1 MSKAHSTVTLTTAGK
16 FKQSSYDDL
25 PDLPDHYGKKL
36 AKVLN
41 EIIKPRVKQRVRL
54 NEKDIDQ
61 IREAFFMFFV
71 SVFQKF
77 GDYLDET
84 KQSSEGVCGM
94 FNY

>member
-1 MSKAHSTVTLTTAGK
+1 M
-16 FKQSSYDDL
+16 

-61 IREAFFMFFV
+61 IREAFFIFFV
-71 SVFQKF
+71 SVF
-77 GDYLDET
+77 
-84 KQSSEGVCGM
+84 
-94 FNY
+94 